1 MEELRKALYEI
12 EGKGARKR
20 IMKLATEYDRLAMGH
35 DTFPQICFD
44 LIIEILS
51 TEELFNKPGMDVFL
65 MNIST
70 DTERL
75 SKERKQKLL
84 DTIQDSYSKYA
95 NLEFCWIAGDMLARY
110 FDREHVIYVFDTL
123 FNKSTSEGKEGI
135 ALGLDIIA
143 KHSKRDP
150 SIMKKI
156 EKILN
161 NSK

>member
-1 MEELRKALYEI
+1 MELI
-12 EGKGARKR
+12 
-20 IMKLATEYDRLAMGH
+20 TEYNRLALGH
-35 DTFPQICFD
+35 DTFPQTCFD

-51 TEELFNKPGMDVFL
+51 IEELFNKPGIDVFL

-84 DTIQDSYSKYA
+84 DTIRDSYSKYA

-110 FDREHVIYVFDTL
+110 FDREYVMYVFDTL

-150 SIMKKI
+150 NIMKKI
-156 EKILN
+156 DKILN
-161 NSK
+161 NPK